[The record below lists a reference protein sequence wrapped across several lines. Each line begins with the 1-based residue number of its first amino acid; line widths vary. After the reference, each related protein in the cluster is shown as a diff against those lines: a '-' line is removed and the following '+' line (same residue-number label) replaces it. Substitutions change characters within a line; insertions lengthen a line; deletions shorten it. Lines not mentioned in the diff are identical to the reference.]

1 MGIGKTQTAL
11 LRLITKS
18 ISDTVINSIIS
29 NVDILSCSDLSSSNQ
44 QNIEL
49 TSEILD
55 WIGGYDSTEKNKIL
69 YHTHETELW
78 KSVDFR
84 SKILHD
90 KLMPSGNLER
100 YGNSDDAPA
109 AARGTMSKKKRA
121 DILSRS
127 AFNSKTGWGCRLLKD
142 LGISVG
148 NLGSVHKKTEDA
160 IRQLTVNKPM
170 HDLQDFQKEMVDSIV
185 EKLGSGVQE
194 KRIVHLP
201 TGAGKTRVT
210 VEGLIAHAM
219 RRGSGLN
226 VLWVADSRE
235 LCEQAEGTIEAVFS
249 DFGLR
254 GIKLQFED
262 MTLISYHS
270 GKVDEA
276 AIGST
281 LDVLDGIVIAV
292 STPDQ
297 ANNRINLGT
306 ETAEWLKENLHVMV
320 VDEAHEAI
328 DEYTRILDSMP
339 DTVDFLALTAT
350 PDSLLISDVFDSEWI
365 WPVNTLKLKHQFIEK
380 QLEKKKI
387 ISKKRQRRETVENLM
402 VGYNREQ
409 EYYDRPNNLK
419 ERNSPFWYL
428 AMKDL
433 ILSELNKTN
442 KPSLLVFVDNIIQAK
457 RLSSIVTVELERVG
471 RPETCK
477 AVWGAM
483 HPKSRAKIIRD
494 FVTRDIEIIVN
505 AKLLKHGFDAP
516 LVNTV
521 IIGRNTDPDTPLFKQ
536 MIGRGLRGTKF
547 GGTKECRIIRLL
559 P

>member
-1 MGIGKTQTAL
+1 
-11 LRLITKS
+11 
-18 ISDTVINSIIS
+18 
-29 NVDILSCSDLSSSNQ
+29 
-44 QNIEL
+44 
-49 TSEILD
+49 
-55 WIGGYDSTEKNKIL
+55 
-69 YHTHETELW
+69 
-78 KSVDFR
+78 
-84 SKILHD
+84 
-90 KLMPSGNLER
+90 
-100 YGNSDDAPA
+100 
-109 AARGTMSKKKRA
+109 
-121 DILSRS
+121 
-127 AFNSKTGWGCRLLKD
+127 
-142 LGISVG
+142 
-148 NLGSVHKKTEDA
+148 
-160 IRQLTVNKPM
+160 KPM
-170 HDLQDFQKEMVDSIV
+170 HELQDFQKEMVDSIV

-262 MTLISYHS
+262 MMLISYHS

-365 WPVNTLKLKHQFIEK
+365 W
-380 QLEKKKI
+380 
-387 ISKKRQRRETVENLM
+387 
-402 VGYNREQ
+402 
-409 EYYDRPNNLK
+409 
-419 ERNSPFWYL
+419 
-428 AMKDL
+428 
-433 ILSELNKTN
+433 
-442 KPSLLVFVDNIIQAK
+442 
-457 RLSSIVTVELERVG
+457 
-471 RPETCK
+471 
-477 AVWGAM
+477 
-483 HPKSRAKIIRD
+483 
-494 FVTRDIEIIVN
+494 
-505 AKLLKHGFDAP
+505 
-516 LVNTV
+516 
-521 IIGRNTDPDTPLFKQ
+521 
-536 MIGRGLRGTKF
+536 
-547 GGTKECRIIRLL
+547 
-559 P
+559 